1 MASFGPPGQPDD
13 PYQRPTAGPVGSPP
27 PAPDGGYP
35 PPGPFPPAGPVPQF
49 HPPPPPGYA
58 LPPAPRRNGGRIALI
73 IGLVAVLLLCPCLG
87 LTGFA
92 VWRATSADD
101 ASPTVVTSAEPSA
114 AATEEPGTDP
124 STADP
129 DPTAGI
135 DVAVGDCVV
144 NDGTNEEA
152 ELREVPCGPD
162 TFEVLLR
169 IPETTDGQR
178 CRTLSPRS
186 TANYVHDNPVDI
198 FDYVLCLRKH
208 S

>member
-1 MASFGPPGQPDD
+1 M
-13 PYQRPTAGPVGSPP
+13 
-27 PAPDGGYP
+27 
-35 PPGPFPPAGPVPQF
+35 
-49 HPPPPPGYA
+49 
-58 LPPAPRRNGGRIALI
+58 
-73 IGLVAVLLLCPCLG
+73 
-87 LTGFA
+87 
-92 VWRATSADD
+92 WRATSADD

-124 STADP
+124 STAEP
-129 DPTAGI
+129 DPTEGI

-144 NDGTNEEA
+144 NDGTDEEA

-186 TANYVHDNPVDI
+186 TVNYVHDNPVDL
-198 FDYVLCLRKH
+198 FDYVLCLRKR

>member
-1 MASFGPPGQPDD
+1 M
-13 PYQRPTAGPVGSPP
+13 
-27 PAPDGGYP
+27 
-35 PPGPFPPAGPVPQF
+35 
-49 HPPPPPGYA
+49 
-58 LPPAPRRNGGRIALI
+58 I

-124 STADP
+124 STAEP
-129 DPTAGI
+129 DPTEGI

-144 NDGTNEEA
+144 NDGTDEDA

-186 TANYVHDNPVDI
+186 TANYVHDNPVDL
-198 FDYVLCLRKH
+198 FDYVLCLGKH